1 MKILHV
7 THHEGCKI
15 SVDFICKN
23 LGYEI
28 ETQRANWNYNMSS
41 DLALQLWNQYKDY
54 YNSFDCIITSDTSSL
69 SRIFL
74 QNNYSKKLIIWVCN
88 RFDYADQSTN
98 GCGFPDPD
106 FYTLFNEARNNP
118 NVYIRSYTKFE
129 YEYAIKYRGINW
141 GDEIIRPASEI
152 LNEEKNEF
160 FPTGQKKSDTFFIT
174 RYHNDNIYMDLK
186 GKCDS
191 LGIPNYRGEYKGPG
205 DLRDIKGIIHIPYAW
220 SNLAI
225 FENWSLGNVY
235 FIPSKEYLVSM
246 STGGNFFWSPPF
258 DIDFIESSEWY
269 LPEHSDLFI
278 YFNSF
283 EDLSNLVNNN
293 ELIDSTRTKVLEFSK
308 LHTAKTL
315 MQWKTIIEE

>member
-1 MKILHV
+1 
-7 THHEGCKI
+7 
-15 SVDFICKN
+15 
-23 LGYEI
+23 
-28 ETQRANWNYNMSS
+28 
-41 DLALQLWNQYKDY
+41 
-54 YNSFDCIITSDTSSL
+54 
-69 SRIFL
+69 
-74 QNNYSKKLIIWVCN
+74 
-88 RFDYADQSTN
+88 
-98 GCGFPDPD
+98 
-106 FYTLFNEARNNP
+106 
-118 NVYIRSYTKFE
+118 
-129 YEYAIKYRGINW
+129 
-141 GDEIIRPASEI
+141 
-152 LNEEKNEF
+152 
-160 FPTGQKKSDTFFIT
+160 
-174 RYHNDNIYMDLK
+174 MDLK

>member
-1 MKILHV
+1 MRILHV

-15 SVDFICKN
+15 SIDFVCKK
-23 LGYEI
+23 LGYEL

-41 DLALQLWNQYKDY
+41 TLASQLWGQYKDY

-74 QNNYSKKLIIWVCN
+74 QNDYSKKLIIWVCN

-98 GCGFPDPD
+98 TCGFPDNE
-106 FYTLFNEARNNP
+106 FYDLFRNAVNRD
-118 NVYIRSYTKFE
+118 NVFIRSYTKFE
-129 YEYAIKYRGINW
+129 HEYAFKYRNINW
-141 GDEIIRPASEI
+141 DVDVIRPACEI
-152 LNEEKNEF
+152 LEEIKPDN
-160 FPTGQKKSDTFFIT
+160 FPNGQKKSDTFLIT

-186 GKCDS
+186 AKCDS
-191 LGIPNYRGEYKGPG
+191 LGIPSYRGEYNGPG
-205 DLRDIKGIIHIPYAW
+205 DLQGIKGIIHIPYAW

-235 FIPSKEYLVSM
+235 FIPSKEYLLSL
-246 STGGNFFWSPPF
+246 SKERNFFWSPPF
-258 DIDFIESSEWY
+258 DVDFIESSEWY
-269 LPEHSDLFI
+269 LPEHSDFFI

-283 EDLSNLVNNN
+283 EHLSNLVNNN
-293 ELIDSTRTKVLEFSK
+293 ELIDSTRMKVLEFSK

-315 MQWKTIIEE
+315 MQWKLIIE